1 MASTGQGSRTA
12 KRAASPDSSADN
24 AGAEPGANVSAPV
37 KTGARKSRA
46 APSAAAELPGSAAP
60 AVPPRVGE
68 QIQRL
73 RSERKMTLDELSRA
87 AGVSKSMLSEIE
99 RDKANPTIAVA
110 WRLTNALGVKLD
122 SLFAA
127 PRAPDAITVAGPH
140 DIPTLHGHEAG
151 YQLRVWGPL
160 ELAGHFEW
168 YELTLKPGGALVSA
182 AHEPGTREHL
192 TVLQGTIEVE
202 AGDAHERLKTADT
215 ARYIGDQPHAIRN
228 VGKGEAR
235 ALLIVIHG

>member
-1 MASTGQGSRTA
+1 MASTRKPRTA
-12 KRAASPDSSADN
+12 A
-24 AGAEPGANVSAPV
+24 
-37 KTGARKSRA
+37 
-46 APSAAAELPGSAAP
+46 SAAATSPAPAAAP

-73 RSERKMTLDELSRA
+73 RNERGMTLDDLSRA

-127 PRAPDAITVAGPH
+127 PKAPAAIAVAGPH
-140 DIPTLHGHEAG
+140 DIPTLQGEEAG
-151 YQLRVWGPL
+151 YQLRVWGPI
-160 ELAGHFEW
+160 ELAGRFEW
-168 YELTLKPGGALVSA
+168 YELTLKPGGALVSS

-192 TVLQGTIEVE
+192 TVLHGTVEVE
-202 AGDAHERLKTADT
+202 SGDSAQRLKTADT
-215 ARYIGDQPHAIRN
+215 ARYSADQPHAIRN
-228 VGKGEAR
+228 AGKGDAR
-235 ALLIVIHG
+235 ALLVVIHG